1 MPCKCT
7 EHDHVPSASNEAVH
21 YHAKSERSTLGMLM
35 PPIVRVWT
43 LFSFF
48 PKSSLLFF
56 YKTLTA
62 EAGQRISTCCSR
74 NGQYYRVC
82 TQENFTARRC
92 WPAIM

>member
-48 PKSSLLFF
+48 SQSSLLFF
-56 YKTLTA
+56 
-62 EAGQRISTCCSR
+62 
-74 NGQYYRVC
+74 
-82 TQENFTARRC
+82 FTKRSLLKPANVFPHAVLEMDSIIVSARRRILLRVVVGQ
-92 WPAIM
+92 P